1 MVPIELRDG
10 TCGAISV
17 AVSADAAKEAF
28 CWTSRYR
35 FRRAVERAGSGSG
48 FGQPIPAIGAFS
60 S

>member
-17 AVSADAAKEAF
+17 AVSADAAKEAL

-35 FRRAVERAGSGSG
+35 FRRAVERAGRLRAAD
-48 FGQPIPAIGAFS
+48 PAIAALS